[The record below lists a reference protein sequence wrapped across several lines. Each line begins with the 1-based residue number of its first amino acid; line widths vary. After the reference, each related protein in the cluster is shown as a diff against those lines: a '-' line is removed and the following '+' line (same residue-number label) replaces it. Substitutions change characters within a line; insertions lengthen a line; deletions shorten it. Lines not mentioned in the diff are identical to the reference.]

1 MILLLTQEG
10 NNTEWFVFYVSP
22 CTPPLPSKK
31 MARAPSLPCH
41 REGCKAKPEV
51 ARREPLFLTRVFQ
64 VLGYGGSIREVTE
77 FGVRLEDEGADRC
90 TELPEEENDCPQ
102 LKGALRSVEPPEKRP
117 TASLLQ
123 TSGGFVSTENNS
135 QVVLQARHCSG
146 HLSQPR
152 PPHTR

>member
-1 MILLLTQEG
+1 LLLTQEG
-10 NNTEWFVFYVSP
+10 NNTEWFVFSVSP

-64 VLGYGGSIREVTE
+64 VLGYGGNIREVTE

-102 LKGALRSVEPPEKRP
+102 LKGALSSVEPPEKETHSFPLADFRRFFLHRKQQPSGP
-117 TASLLQ
+117 TSKALFRALEP
-123 TSGGFVSTENNS
+123 T
-135 QVVLQARHCSG
+135 
-146 HLSQPR
+146 
-152 PPHTR
+152 

>member
-1 MILLLTQEG
+1 
-10 NNTEWFVFYVSP
+10 
-22 CTPPLPSKK
+22 

-64 VLGYGGSIREVTE
+64 VLGYGGNIREVTE

-102 LKGALRSVEPPEKRP
+102 LKGALSSVEPPEKETHSFPLADFRR
-117 TASLLQ
+117 
-123 TSGGFVSTENNS
+123 FVSTENNS

-146 HLSQPR
+146 HLSQRR